1 MSNADLERAK
11 LLGNE
16 LTEAV
21 EVFVATFDLTP
32 EQHAALSNVLAA
44 AIGRAT
50 SMAAGAVVVVNTKVE
65 QVAIEVE
72 ALKARQVGNAH

>member
-32 EQHAALSNVLAA
+32 AQHAALSDMLAA
-44 AIGRAT
+44 TIGRAS
-50 SMAAGAVVVVNTKVE
+50 SMAAGAVLGVNTKVE
-65 QVAIEVE
+65 QVAADVE
-72 ALKARQVGNAH
+72 ALKARQIGG

>member
-21 EVFVATFDLTP
+21 EVFFAAFDLTP

-44 AIGRAT
+44 VIGRAS
-50 SMAAGAVVVVNTKVE
+50 SMAASAVVGVNTKVE
-65 QVAIEVE
+65 QLAIEVE
-72 ALKARQVGNAH
+72 QLKVRQAGNG